1 MTQPELDFTAQRT
14 EAMETV
20 AENAGKTFA
29 DAYYDYALN
38 WIRNDERPFLAEWI
52 RYDYCEQSEA
62 QDLPLPHDWRSTG
75 AITRKLVK
83 EGYMRLHIKHK

>member
-29 DAYYDYALN
+29 DA
-38 WIRNDERPFLAEWI
+38 
-52 RYDYCEQSEA
+52 
-62 QDLPLPHDWRSTG
+62 
-75 AITRKLVK
+75 
-83 EGYMRLHIKHK
+83 